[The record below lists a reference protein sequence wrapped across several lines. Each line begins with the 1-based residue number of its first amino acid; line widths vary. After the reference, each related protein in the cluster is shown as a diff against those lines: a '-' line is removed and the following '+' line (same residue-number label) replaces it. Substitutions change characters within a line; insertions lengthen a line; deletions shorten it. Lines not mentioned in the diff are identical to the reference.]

1 MSTGHF
7 KIKGTQNL
15 LYSVC
20 TRYVWCSVRLLAN
33 TLLFALS
40 IEIWAIFLIFLL
52 IWFLDILRI
61 LIDSLH
67 CLFTLMFLFV
77 NSCFVSY
84 SYAKF
89 FIFSLTFDRRC
100 LVFNRCVWV
109 CVFVHLKGKS
119 NKDSKDEY

>member
-7 KIKGTQNL
+7 KIKGSQTL
-15 LYSVC
+15 LYSAC
-20 TRYVWCSVRLLAN
+20 TRYICCSVKLLAN

-40 IEIWAIFLIFLL
+40 FEIWAIFLIFLL
-52 IWFLDILRI
+52 IWFLDTLCI

-77 NSCFVSY
+77 NFFFVSY
-84 SYAKF
+84 SHTKF

-100 LVFNRCVWV
+100 LVFNRCIWV
-109 CVFVHLKGKS
+109 CVFAHLKGKS